1 MTDPTAAE
9 VRRLRAG
16 EGLSVRQIQART
28 GLGRNRVYALLR
40 GVPPPAWTRRPTA
53 KDELRTAAVALR
65 GEGRSVDDIAAR
77 LGVAK
82 STAYL
87 WVRHLPLDPDDDAA
101 RERRR
106 ARARTMADSRW
117 AAHRAARDA
126 AQEQVRTQMR
136 ELVGQLGDREVLLLG
151 AALYWCEGTKSKPWR
166 RHDHV
171 QFVNTDARLLRLFLR
186 FLAACGVDRSVPTY
200 RVSIHESAD
209 VAAAER
215 WWVTTLELPAD
226 RFRRATLKRHRP
238 TTRRNTGEDYHGC
251 LVIDVPK
258 SRELYWKIEGIVAA
272 LTGEIT

>member
-53 KDELRTAAVALR
+53 KDGLRAAAVALR
-65 GEGRSVDDIAAR
+65 GEGCSVNDIAAR

-87 WVRHLPLDPDDDAA
+87 WVRHLPLDPDDEAA
-101 RERRR
+101 GERRR
-106 ARARTMADSRW
+106 ARARATADSRW

-126 AQEQVRTQMR
+126 AQGQVRIQMR
-136 ELVGQLGDREVLLLG
+136 ELVGRLADREVLLLG

-171 QFVNTDARLLRLFLR
+171 QFVNTDAGLLRLFLR

-215 WWVTTLELPAD
+215 WWAAALEVPPD
-226 RFRRATLKRHRP
+226 RFRRATLKRHQP

-272 LTGEIT
+272 LAGEIT